1 MWRRSLVQAL
11 LVTVVSLAVG
21 ASQHHGKE
29 HYAIEDIELLR
40 WVDPLGREPMT
51 YEEYAAM
58 REETE
63 EFRIDRAYDS
73 GTRKSDSSLVAIIV
87 HNALYPS
94 IHSSLLQ
101 YVSDIEADGYS
112 VSLYTTSGGAPVDLR
127 TFLQGLPPD
136 SLVGSLLV
144 GDLPVAW
151 YEMDEWE
158 HEEFP
163 IDLYYMDLDG
173 TWGDGDS
180 DGIFDAHGG
189 SLEPDIWIGRLTAS
203 PCTLGGA
210 DEVSLLQSYFQ
221 RNHQYRAGATTLPK
235 RALLYIDDDWAGS
248 DEEWSQNLGLAY
260 WERTVVADS
269 EITMAT
275 DYSMRLDDGY
285 ELIQVC
291 AHSSPWVH
299 AFKYASGADWDHFNN
314 FEILQRDPQAFFYN
328 LFACSNAR
336 YVEVDY
342 MGGWYVFNPAYG
354 LAALGSTKTGSML
367 YFDEFY
373 GPLREN
379 KTLGEAF
386 KEWFA
391 KVGEQSRPWFYGMT
405 LLGDPLLDLGREIAV
420 ASCTVD
426 DDMVG
431 ESSGDGSE
439 TVDPGETIELH
450 ITLRNRGRE
459 ILPSVAAVLTTTDPF
474 VTVVDGNEEYGDIYP
489 DSSAASLDDFD
500 FSVLSSCPRGHHISF
515 TLSVSAANG
524 CSWIDGLALVV
535 EEPVVCFFA
544 HTVVDTAT
552 GNGDMN
558 ADPGETVDMDII
570 LANTGLGSIGSG
582 VSGKVAS
589 VSAELSTADP
599 QVTIHVG
606 TAQFGTI
613 LPGDTVRSTT
623 PFSLTVDGACPAY
636 HLVQFSM
643 EITAGGWY
651 TTADSFS
658 LAIGENWAF
667 YDNMEQGASGWSH
680 DFITPG
686 YLDEWHL
693 TSQRNH
699 TLGGG
704 SSWKC
709 GDDGPDPYSNYLDA
723 GLVTPEIAVGEAS
736 VLSFWHWID
745 AETASDNVAW
755 DGAIVEVNDGS
766 GWQQIE
772 PREGY
777 PYTIIGGAEGPFPEG
792 TPCFSGTY
800 GWSDTEFDLS
810 GYSGQVRF
818 RFRFG
823 SDMGVAK
830 EGWYIDDITIWG
842 FFFDC
847 GDVNGD
853 GRVTVADATY
863 LVGFIY
869 RGGSTPCGD
878 GDVNNDGRFTIADAL
893 YIVTYVYRG
902 GPAPCEPPSR
912 ALRSASRERDAW

>member
-11 LVTVVSLAVG
+11 LVTV
-21 ASQHHGKE
+21 
-29 HYAIEDIELLR
+29 AIEDIELLR

-373 GPLREN
+373 GPLR
-379 KTLGEAF
+379 
-386 KEWFA
+386 
-391 KVGEQSRPWFYGMT
+391 
-405 LLGDPLLDLGREIAV
+405 D
-420 ASCTVD
+420 
-426 DDMVG
+426 
-431 ESSGDGSE
+431 
-439 TVDPGETIELH
+439 ELH

-582 VSGKVAS
+582 VSGKVCRLILACHRR
-589 VSAELSTADP
+589 EL
-599 QVTIHVG
+599 
-606 TAQFGTI
+606 
-613 LPGDTVRSTT
+613 
-623 PFSLTVDGACPAY
+623 
-636 HLVQFSM
+636 
-643 EITAGGWY
+643 
-651 TTADSFS
+651 
-658 LAIGENWAF
+658 
-667 YDNMEQGASGWSH
+667 
-680 DFITPG
+680 
-686 YLDEWHL
+686 
-693 TSQRNH
+693 
-699 TLGGG
+699 
-704 SSWKC
+704 
-709 GDDGPDPYSNYLDA
+709 
-723 GLVTPEIAVGEAS
+723 GL
-736 VLSFWHWID
+736 
-745 AETASDNVAW
+745 
-755 DGAIVEVNDGS
+755 
-766 GWQQIE
+766 
-772 PREGY
+772 
-777 PYTIIGGAEGPFPEG
+777 
-792 TPCFSGTY
+792 
-800 GWSDTEFDLS
+800 
-810 GYSGQVRF
+810 
-818 RFRFG
+818 
-823 SDMGVAK
+823 
-830 EGWYIDDITIWG
+830 
-842 FFFDC
+842 
-847 GDVNGD
+847 
-853 GRVTVADATY
+853 
-863 LVGFIY
+863 
-869 RGGSTPCGD
+869 
-878 GDVNNDGRFTIADAL
+878 
-893 YIVTYVYRG
+893 
-902 GPAPCEPPSR
+902 
-912 ALRSASRERDAW
+912 LR